1 MRCIP
6 RCCNTEFIDRE
17 LYYELHYLS
26 RYEGRSANGEVLYLI
41 RQAIER
47 FEAEHGKIEL
57 PAEPDP

>member
-6 RCCNTEFIDRE
+6 RFCNTEFIDRE
-17 LYYELHYLS
+17 LHDKLHYLS
-26 RYEGRSANGEVLYLI
+26 RYEGRSDNGEVLYLI

-47 FEAEHGKIEL
+47 FEAEHGTIEL

>member
-6 RCCNTEFIDRE
+6 RFCNTEFIDRE
-17 LYYELHYLS
+17 LHDKLHYLS

-47 FEAEHGKIEL
+47 FEAEHGTIEL

>member
-26 RYEGRSANGEVLYLI
+26 RYEGRSANGEVPYLI

-47 FEAEHGKIEL
+47 FEAEHGTI
-57 PAEPDP
+57 

>member
-6 RCCNTEFIDRE
+6 RFCNTEFIDRE
-17 LYYELHYLS
+17 LHDKLHYLS

-41 RQAIER
+41 RQVIER

-57 PAEPDP
+57 PAEPNP